1 MQNMHEF
8 LKIKHGHE
16 HGHVQNIHML
26 FVTEAERRLQ
36 ALFPAPKGLHTHCP
50 LPLEVPE
57 LKILK
62 ITTTPNQLTG
72 ILPIITHFIYSHFF
86 YVPPSLDICI
96 FSYLKRSFSKFTT
109 NISQFS
115 SVQFSHSVV
124 SNSLRPHGLQHTRP
138 PCPSP
143 TPRVYSNSY
152 PLSR

>member
-62 ITTTPNQLTG
+62 STTTPIQLTG
-72 ILPIITHFIYSHFF
+72 ILPITTHFIYSHFF

-115 SVQFSHSVV
+115 SVIQLYPT
-124 SNSLRPHGLQHTRP
+124 LRDPMDCSTPGLPVHHQLPEFTQTHIH
-138 PCPSP
+138 
-143 TPRVYSNSY
+143 
-152 PLSR
+152 